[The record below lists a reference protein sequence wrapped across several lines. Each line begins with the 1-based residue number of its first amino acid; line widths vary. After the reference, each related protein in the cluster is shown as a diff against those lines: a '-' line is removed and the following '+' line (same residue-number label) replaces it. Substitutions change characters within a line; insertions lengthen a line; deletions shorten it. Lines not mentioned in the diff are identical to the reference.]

1 MRGKL
6 PAGWKLEPGPAGTG
20 RIVPGPRG
28 PRSSG
33 LMLVAA
39 GLGCCVLAGV
49 LFVGLSRGAAGYP
62 LAGGRG
68 QRLTLL
74 LPLGLFLVG
83 YGAWVAFGREEWRV
97 DADLLEVT
105 QIRVGRRRVRR
116 FRGATLQ
123 LVSSGSGAASPA
135 QRSLARAARAGAGSP
150 GHGSWWGLFVA
161 DRSGKRCLYSSS
173 RRGARPEEI
182 RALGEFLSERTGW
195 PLLQP
200 RQRRKR

>member
-33 LMLVAA
+33 PMLVGA
-39 GLGCCVLAGV
+39 GLGWWLLGGGP
-49 LFVGLSRGAAGYP
+49 FVGPRRGAAGYP

-105 QIRVGRRRVRR
+105 QILFGLRRVRR

-150 GHGSWWGLFVA
+150 GVMGSWWGL
-161 DRSGKRCLYSSS
+161 
-173 RRGARPEEI
+173 
-182 RALGEFLSERTGW
+182 
-195 PLLQP
+195 
-200 RQRRKR
+200 